1 MAMAVETRPELVGK
15 RFLCVSGD
23 EPLDLGDIG
32 RWGWRAGVIRAVT
45 HRDNNNSELTVYVE
59 FDDLEWEKR
68 EWVKV
73 YEDFQV
79 FLLEQ
84 QLVWAKRRESSLLEQ
99 QLVRAKRRESTVLGE
114 NPQGTKDRHIQW
126 PALTFRP
133 LVGKATLGSITAVEF
148 FSDRQLDFL
157 SDHGAYQPYQDE
169 VDSLSPV
176 LRDNPELH
184 EEVRFWLKDQ
194 QVQEIFLQGP
204 YSLNGYRVR
213 VYRQDS
219 ATQWFTGII
228 TYHDLFS
235 RNMVVMNDQV
245 LEPQNVD
252 PSMIQMTFLDD
263 VVHSLLKGENIGIQS
278 RRRSRSSNNQNNS
291 AHGHYTRAQA
301 NSPRPVMNSSGGAV
315 KQGSGVTTQQQQGQ
329 GQSQQ
334 APAQHS
340 PCQEQMQQHR
350 GPRVSRRKGS
360 DSSVPDDDM
369 KGDHVDCNERA
380 GRGGED
386 DEEYYHGEDTTRDF
400 FKSTSSK
407 PVAVN
412 KRRKAEEEEEK
423 KSGLKRLRSETT
435 VRSDFSESSD
445 SEMST
450 KRTRTADSSSSSE
463 QNSEEELKGK
473 TGQEGHKSQSP
484 KTGKESALTGSLS
497 PWGEELQKVAF
508 QQSSADREPR
518 SSLRQQQAPHLS
530 SSQGSAPSEGQG
542 ECIMEN
548 NSAMKDPSQT
558 NLQSKDQYTSAGV
571 VARTQTP
578 SQYIIHITAEDA
590 NAHMASREN
599 SEAVSALLAS
609 QNPSE
614 PSYLSE
620 PSRHLVL
627 NPSVA
632 PPSPLR
638 KSPSECDL
646 RNQTPSV
653 SECDLRN
660 QPPSV
665 TECDL
670 RNQTP
675 SVTEC
680 DLRNQTPS
688 VSECD
693 LRNQTPSVS
702 ECDLRNQTPSVSECN
717 LRNQTPSVSE
727 CNLRNQ
733 TPSVSECNLRNQTPS
748 VSECN
753 LRNQTPSVSECN
765 LRNQTPSVSEC
776 DLRNQTPSVSE
787 CDLRNQTPSVTEC
800 RKPEAKQHVAGSLG
814 SKMELVHSVVI
825 RPVASVSE
833 SAAVVEREKQLY
845 SSMLPC
851 IKNASLADEARK
863 SYKLNPSPDVPK
875 PLPSP
880 EALKHKPL
888 CLPDIVKSKTQS
900 VLETGSKPKPL
911 TSPEVSKHKVRY
923 PDNPPRSSFKPV
935 LARGTESPGSCTKSP
950 LIIDKNEHFTVYRDP
965 ALVRPNQE
973 SNHVSYLHPQLHP
986 LHASSHASSHHHTS
1000 HLLPSSHHHLL
1011 SGVLS
1016 GLPPG
1021 PLLGGHPRLDSSGL
1035 GHLGLAHHHP
1045 VSQPQTH
1052 SHTSA
1057 SYNQLGL
1064 YPIIWQY
1071 PNGTRSYPPG
1081 LNLPGSKWVHPE
1093 NTVNSESSTRR
1104 NTASPWIHHQVP
1116 VSSSDSLNL
1125 LSHVPVPVRPASADP
1140 HRSDPQSHCHDPH
1153 RLIKIN
1159 PHASPPLPLA
1169 KTTGDLHKED
1179 LKGFVDPIRTITL
1192 AHLKQE
1198 QDCSRTPTGKDSHL
1212 HHLYLEAHNKQQQQ
1226 RMVQQQEAGQMDRA
1240 SKYKE
1245 ENRRILQESIEV
1257 APFTAKIRFSET
1269 DREPNPYPRIPS
1281 LPHPYPRIP
1290 SLPSLPHRLHQE
1302 KETERPAVDLYQ
1314 FKQQAASQH
1323 SLPPS
1328 NYFTTLSNSVVN
1340 EPPRLYPS
1348 KELNSYFEKVS
1359 TAQDS
1364 AAASSLSLGGG
1375 SAFSSKSLSKPPPLI
1390 KHQADGEGLL
1400 GKKISEQL
1408 RYRLSTIVSPVSPD
1422 LSPSSS
1428 QTQSQTQTQSL
1439 CQTQSWTQSLCQTQ
1453 SQSHCQTQSPCRTQS
1468 QTLAQLRSMP
1478 ALHRAP
1484 VFHPPIQHTLD
1495 RKEAGY
1501 GRLSPPTLTP
1511 IQPVSS
1517 AGKVSERQKPPTLLP
1532 ELREVSAVCKGG
1544 AAMTSSEVWRAGDS
1558 QSHDKLGWHSERSP
1572 GRKPGATTASVIVRP
1587 STCIKY
1593 DGSPGAKTS
1602 SSAKDSLTGRMFPGS
1617 RPQTVCLKLA
1627 YERDRE
1633 SGGNVI
1639 LPNTNLEEAVCVQQ
1653 YNNNFMRVSQSQ
1665 GTFPVSVSAAANSV
1679 CNRTSDVTRAVS
1691 NMAPYG
1697 VLSRRQERTYCG
1709 PNTSSA
1715 NRTEICGPRGRTL
1728 HSGPGLGP
1736 RAELQQQQGGS
1747 SRTSSPNLHP
1757 GSSPSLASS
1766 TQASPNPGSS
1776 PILASSTQASPNPS
1790 QSYYGSF
1797 IHLKKHKAALAAAQ
1811 QSRGPSSSSRSP
1823 EALAAAAAQ
1832 QSRGPSNSSRSPE
1845 ALAAAAQQ
1853 SRGPSNSSSGSGLE
1867 SLIEP
1872 SNSKALHISPPPPLA
1887 SASAQDHRTTASP
1900 GPHQAGASPS
1910 PCPLPNG
1917 QPAQMNQSQSQ
1928 PNCHKLKKA
1937 WLTRHSEE
1945 DRNINTMI
1953 KTEEADKSVTTSVS
1967 PSVSK
1972 AVTTSVSPSVSKTV
1986 TTSVSKAVT
1995 TTVSPS
2001 VSKSVTTSVS
2011 PSVSK
2016 SVTTAVS
2023 PSVSKAVTTTV
2034 SKAVTTA
2041 VSPSVSK
2048 AVTTAVSPSVS
2059 KGVTTAVSPSVSK
2072 AVTTTVSPSVSKA
2085 VTTTV
2090 SPSVSKAVTT
2100 SVSPSVSKA
2109 VTTSVSPSVSEME
2122 MIKPCTVTL
2131 IASTSSDVEMKI
2143 EEVKG
2148 QEDKMAA
2155 EDRNTRRGSKRV
2167 YDHDSA
2173 SESGED
2179 SDASESSKQEQRAKR
2194 QPKPTYKKKQNDMQR
2209 RKGEGERDEEELK
2222 PNGIFRSAREKTK
2235 LKQSSNN
2242 GIPRSVLKDWRKV
2255 KKLKQTGESFL
2266 QDDSCSEIGPN
2277 LQKCRECRVVRS
2289 KKGEQPAHS
2298 PVFCRFYYFRR
2309 LSYSKNGV
2317 IRVDGFSTPDQFDEE
2332 ALSLWAPD
2340 VYEEN
2345 ELDPDSSKYILSY
2358 IGDQFCQMVT
2368 TENTAASW
2376 IKKDA
2381 KMAWKRAV
2389 RGVREMCDACEATL
2403 FNIHWVCHKCGFVV
2417 CLDCYKAKERKSSK
2431 DKELYAWLK
2440 CVKGQ
2445 QHGHKYLM
2453 PTQIIPGTVLAEVVS
2468 AMHLFR
2474 EKDSVRAPCVCTG
2487 KHTSLLNKLPVT
2499 NGVSQVLQN
2508 VLNHSNKV
2516 SLCNVKT
2523 EPGQL
2528 NPIQGKAETNG
2539 GSSPA
2544 SDISSDSKR
2553 TPPESQSPLHFLADL
2568 AEQKSREEK
2577 KENKESPLGKVG
2589 KEDKVSSLESLHCKA
2604 SSLESLHCKASSL
2617 VSNITEQGSTLRDLL
2632 TTTAGKLRLG
2642 STDAGIAFAPVYSTA
2657 AQMGKSGRSMP
2668 NILDDIIASVVEN
2681 KIPASR
2687 GAKLSLKL
2695 EATTTTTEDREVKT
2709 ERNERNKQ
2717 PGTGPNP
2724 GTGTGPNPGTGTGPN
2739 PGAGTGPNPGA
2750 GTGPNPG
2757 AGTGPNPGAGTGPN
2771 PGAGT
2776 GPNPGAGTG
2785 PNPGAGTGPNPGA
2798 GTGPNPGAGTGQLP
2812 VAKPQL
2818 EKTLLLHA
2826 DIPHCWLYER
2836 RLLWLKDHRHPGNW
2850 KLFRECWRQGQP
2862 VLVTGLHKPLN
2873 AALWKA
2879 DSFNQEFADHQGDL
2893 LNCKDGLVSNA
2904 GINEFWDGFEDLTK
2918 RPKSKD
2924 GDTVVYRLKDWPSG
2938 EEFMALMPSRYDDL
2952 MRNLPLPE
2960 YCDPEGNLNLASHL
2974 PSFFVRPDLGPRLC
2988 CAYGVAASQEQD
3000 FGTANLHMEV
3010 SDIVSVLVYVGV
3022 AKGNGVLSKTGVL
3035 KRLEEEDLDDS
3046 VKKRLKDSS
3055 ETPGALWH
3063 IYISRDVEKI
3073 KEFLHKV
3080 AKEQGAE
3087 ISAEHDPIREPGWY
3101 LSRKLRQ
3108 RLWEEHDVQGL
3119 TVVQFLGDSV
3129 LIPAGALH
3137 QVQNLHSCVQ
3147 VINDFVSPEHVFHS
3161 FHLTQELRSSRE
3173 EPNYED
3179 KLQVK
3184 NILFHSVKDALTSL
3198 KRYSQEEEENS

>member
-84 QLVWAKRRESSLLEQ
+84 QLVWAKRRESTLQEQ
-99 QLVRAKRRESTVLGE
+99 QLVWAKRREGTVLGE
-114 NPQGTKDRHIQW
+114 NPQGTKDKHIQW

-133 LVGKATLGSITAVEF
+133 LLGKATLGSITAVEF

-176 LRDNPELH
+176 LRDNPQLH

-194 QVQEIFLQGP
+194 KVQDIFLQGP

-228 TYHDLFS
+228 THHDLFS

-252 PSMIQMTFLDD
+252 PSMTQMSFLDD

-278 RRRSRSSNNQNNS
+278 RRRSRSSNNQSNS
-291 AHGHYTRAQA
+291 AHTAGGRPTGTTGREQGHYTRAQA

-329 GQSQQ
+329 GQGGSQSHQ
-334 APAQHS
+334 ASAQHS
-340 PCQEQMQQHR
+340 PCQEQPLQRH
-350 GPRVSRRKGS
+350 GPRLSRRKGS
-360 DSSVPDDDM
+360 DSSVPDDDA
-369 KGDHVDCNERA
+369 KGDDVD
-380 GRGGED
+380 D
-386 DEEYYHGEDTTRDF
+386 L

-407 PVAVN
+407 QVAVK

-423 KSGLKRLRSETT
+423 KSVLKRLRSETI

-450 KRTRTADSSSSSE
+450 KRTRTASSSSE
-463 QNSEEELKGK
+463 QNSEEELTGK
-473 TGQEGHKSQSP
+473 TVQEVHKSQSR

-497 PWGEELQKVAF
+497 PWGEELQKA
-508 QQSSADREPR
+508 ADREQR
-518 SSLRQQQAPHLS
+518 SSLRLPQQQGERSPLQQRLAPPLSSSS

-542 ECIMEN
+542 ESIVEN
-548 NSAMKDPSQT
+548 NSTMKALCQT
-558 NLQSKDQYTSAGV
+558 HPQSKNQYTSAEV
-571 VARTQTP
+571 VSRTQTP
-578 SQYIIHITAEDA
+578 SQYIIDITAEDA

-627 NPSVA
+627 NPSLA

-646 RNQTPSV
+646 RNQPPSVSESDLRNQPLSVSECDLRNHPPSVSESDLRNHPPSVSESDLRNQPLSVSECDLRKHPPSVSESDLRNHPPSVSECDLRNHPPSVSESDLRNHPPSVSESDLRNQPLSVSECDLRNHPPSVSESDLRNHPPSVSESDLRNQPLSVSECDLRNHPPSV

-665 TECDL
+665 SECDL
-670 RNQTP
+670 RNHP
-675 SVTEC
+675 
-680 DLRNQTPS
+680 PS

-693 LRNQTPSVS
+693 LRNHPPSVS
-702 ECDLRNQTPSVSECN
+702 ECDLRNHP
-717 LRNQTPSVSE
+717 
-727 CNLRNQ
+727 
-733 TPSVSECNLRNQTPS
+733 
-748 VSECN
+748 
-753 LRNQTPSVSECN
+753 
-765 LRNQTPSVSEC
+765 PSVSEC
-776 DLRNQTPSVSE
+776 DLRNHPPSVSE
-787 CDLRNQTPSVTEC
+787 CDLRNHPPSVSECDLRNHPPSVC
-800 RKPEAKQHVAGSLG
+800 RKPEVKQHIVGILG

-825 RPVASVSE
+825 RPIASVSE

-851 IKNASLADEARK
+851 FKNASLADEARK
-863 SYKLNPSPDVPK
+863 SYKLSPSPDVPK

-880 EALKHKPL
+880 EAL
-888 CLPDIVKSKTQS
+888 CSPDTIKSKTQS

-911 TSPEVSKHKVRY
+911 PSPEVSKHKGRY

-973 SNHVSYLHPQLHP
+973 SNRVSYLHPQLHP
-986 LHASSHASSHHHTS
+986 LHAPSHASCLTS
-1000 HLLPSSHHHLL
+1000 HLLPSSHLL

-1052 SHTSA
+1052 SLTSA

-1071 PNGTRSYPPG
+1071 PNKTRSYPPG

-1093 NTVNSESSTRR
+1093 NTVNSETNMRR
-1104 NTASPWIHHQVP
+1104 NTASPWLHHPVP
-1116 VSSSDSLNL
+1116 VSSSDSLDL
-1125 LSHVPVPVRPASADP
+1125 LSHIPVPVRPASADP
-1140 HRSDPQSHCHDPH
+1140 HPHRSEPHRSDPHPHRSEPHRSDPH

-1159 PHASPPLPLA
+1159 PHASPPLA
-1169 KTTGDLHKED
+1169 KTAGDLHKED

-1198 QDCSRTPTGKDSHL
+1198 QDRSRTPTGKDSHL
-1212 HHLYLEAHNKQQQQ
+1212 HQLYLEAHNKQQQQ
-1226 RMVQQQEAGQMDRA
+1226 RMVQQQQEAGQRDRA

-1257 APFTAKIRFSET
+1257 APFTAKIRSSDT

-1281 LPHPYPRIP
+1281 LPSLPHPYPRP
-1290 SLPSLPHRLHQE
+1290 QRLHRE
-1302 KETERPAVDLYQ
+1302 KEAEHPAADLYQ

-1348 KELNSYFEKVS
+1348 KEFNSYFEKVNRE
-1359 TAQDS
+1359 QDS
-1364 AAASSLSLGGG
+1364 AAAASGLSLGGG
-1375 SAFSSKSLSKPPPLI
+1375 AAFSSKSKPPPLI

-1400 GKKISEQL
+1400 GKISEQL
-1408 RYRLSTIVSPVSPD
+1408 SQQVSLSNVQRYRLSTIVSPVSPD

-1428 QTQSQTQTQSL
+1428 QTQSQSQSQTQSH
-1439 CQTQSWTQSLCQTQ
+1439 CQSQSQTQSHCQSQSQTQ
-1453 SQSHCQTQSPCRTQS
+1453 SHCQSQSQTQSHCQSQSQTQSHCQTQSQTQSHCQTQS
-1468 QTLAQLRSMP
+1468 QTLAQLRCMP

-1484 VFHPPIQHTLD
+1484 VFHPPIQQTLD
-1495 RKEAGY
+1495 RKEVGY

-1517 AGKVSERQKPPTLLP
+1517 AGKVSEQQKPPTLLP

-1544 AAMTSSEVWRAGDS
+1544 AAMTSSEVWRAGHS
-1558 QSHDKLGWHSERSP
+1558 QGHDKPGWHSERSP
-1572 GRKPGATTASVIVRP
+1572 GRKLGATAASVIVRP

-1593 DGSPGAKTS
+1593 DGSPGAKT
-1602 SSAKDSLTGRMFPGS
+1602 SAKDSLTGRMFPGS

-1633 SGGNVI
+1633 SGGKVI
-1639 LPNTNLEEAVCVQQ
+1639 LPNTNLEEAACVQQ
-1653 YNNNFMRVSQSQ
+1653 YNNNVRRVSQSQ
-1665 GTFPVSVSAAANSV
+1665 GTFPGSVSAAANSV
-1679 CNRTSDVTRAVS
+1679 CNRSSDVTRAVS

-1715 NRTEICGPRGRTL
+1715 SRTESSGPQGRAF
-1728 HSGPGLGP
+1728 HSGPGSGP
-1736 RAELQQQQGGS
+1736 RAELQQQEGGS
-1747 SRTSSPNLHP
+1747 SKTSSPN
-1757 GSSPSLASS
+1757 
-1766 TQASPNPGSS
+1766 
-1776 PILASSTQASPNPS
+1776 LASSTQASPNPS

-1797 IHLKKHKAALAAAQ
+1797 VHLKKHKAALAAAQ
-1811 QSRGPSSSSRSP
+1811 QSRGPSSSS
-1823 EALAAAAAQ
+1823 
-1832 QSRGPSNSSRSPE
+1832 SPE

-1853 SRGPSNSSSGSGLE
+1853 SRGPSSSSSGPE

-1900 GPHQAGASPS
+1900 GPHQAGACPS
-1910 PCPLPNG
+1910 PGPLPNG

-1928 PNCHKLKKA
+1928 PNYHKLKKA

-1953 KTEEADKSVTTSVS
+1953 KTEDADKSVTTT
-1967 PSVSK
+1967 VSK
-1972 AVTTSVSPSVSKTV
+1972 S
-1986 TTSVSKAVT
+1986 VT

-2001 VSKSVTTSVS
+2001 VSKSVTTTVS

-2016 SVTTAVS
+2016 SVTTTVS
-2023 PSVSKAVTTTV
+2023 PSVSKSVTTTV
-2034 SKAVTTA
+2034 T
-2041 VSPSVSK
+2041 PSVSK
-2048 AVTTAVSPSVS
+2048 S
-2059 KGVTTAVSPSVSK
+2059 
-2072 AVTTTVSPSVSKA
+2072 VTTTVSPSVSKS

-2090 SPSVSKAVTT
+2090 SPSVSKSVTT
-2100 SVSPSVSKA
+2100 TVSPSVSKS
-2109 VTTSVSPSVSEME
+2109 VTTTVSPSVSKSVTTTVSPSVSKSVTTTVSPSVSKSVTTTVSPSVSKSVTTTVSPSVSKSVTTTVSPSVSKSVTTTVSEME

-2194 QPKPTYKKKQNDMQR
+2194 RPKPTYKKKQNDMRR
-2209 RKGEGERDEEELK
+2209 RKGEGEKDEELK
-2222 PNGIFRSAREKTK
+2222 PNGIFRSAKEKTK
-2235 LKQSSNN
+2235 LKLSGNN

-2277 LQKCRECRVVRS
+2277 LQKCRECRAVRS

-2368 TENTAASW
+2368 TENTAATW

-2381 KMAWKRAV
+2381 KMAWKRPV

-2417 CLDCYKAKERKSSK
+2417 CLDCYKAKERKTSK

-2453 PTQIIPGTVLAEVVS
+2453 PTQIIPGTVLSEVAS

-2474 EKDSVRAPCVCTG
+2474 EKYSIRTPCVCTG
-2487 KHTSLLNKLPVT
+2487 KHSPLLNKLPAT

-2508 VLNHSNKV
+2508 VLNHSNKM

-2523 EPGQL
+2523 EQL
-2528 NPIQGKAETNG
+2528 IPGKAETNG

-2544 SDISSDSKR
+2544 SDIPSDSKP

-2568 AEQKSREEK
+2568 AEQKSREDK
-2577 KENKESPLGKVG
+2577 KENKESPLGKED
-2589 KEDKVSSLESLHCKA
+2589 KEDKI

-2632 TTTAGKLRLG
+2632 TTTASKLRLG
-2642 STDAGIAFAPVYSTA
+2642 STDAGMAFAPVYSTA
-2657 AQMGKSGRSMP
+2657 AQMSCRSMP

-2687 GAKLSLKL
+2687 GAKLKL
-2695 EATTTTTEDREVKT
+2695 EASTNTTENREVKT
-2709 ERNERNKQ
+2709 ERIERKKQ
-2717 PGTGPNP
+2717 LGTGPNP
-2724 GTGTGPNPGTGTGPN
+2724 GTGTEE
-2739 PGAGTGPNPGA
+2739 
-2750 GTGPNPG
+2750 
-2757 AGTGPNPGAGTGPN
+2757 
-2771 PGAGT
+2771 
-2776 GPNPGAGTG
+2776 
-2785 PNPGAGTGPNPGA
+2785 
-2798 GTGPNPGAGTGQLP
+2798 LP

-2818 EKTLLLHA
+2818 EKTLQLHA

-2893 LNCKDGLVSNA
+2893 LNCKDGRVSNS

-3063 IYISRDVEKI
+3063 IYISKDVEKI
-3073 KEFLHKV
+3073 KDFLYKV
-3080 AKEQGAE
+3080 AKEQGVE
-3087 ISAEHDPIREPGWY
+3087 ILAEHDPIREPGWY

-3108 RLWEEHDVQGL
+3108 RLWEEHEVQGL

-3129 LIPAGALH
+3129 LIPAGAVH

-3198 KRYSQEEEENS
+3198 RRYNQEEEENS

>member
-1 MAMAVETRPELVGK
+1 GLPSVLVRFCLFSLHPLGNTWELFVQKRVGK
-15 RFLCVSGD
+15 EKMLK
-23 EPLDLGDIG
+23 
-32 RWGWRAGVIRAVT
+32 A
-45 HRDNNNSELTVYVE
+45 LT
-59 FDDLEWEKR
+59 
-68 EWVKV
+68 
-73 YEDFQV
+73 V
-79 FLLEQ
+79 FLLFQ
-84 QLVWAKRRESSLLEQ
+84 
-99 QLVRAKRRESTVLGE
+99 
-114 NPQGTKDRHIQW
+114 
-126 PALTFRP
+126 TFRP

-157 SDHGAYQPYQDE
+157 SDHGAYQPYQEE

-176 LRDNPELH
+176 LRDNPQLH

-194 QVQEIFLQGP
+194 KVQDIFLQGP

-228 TYHDLFS
+228 THHDLFS

-252 PSMIQMTFLDD
+252 PSMTP
-263 VVHSLLKGENIGIQS
+263 
-278 RRRSRSSNNQNNS
+278 
-291 AHGHYTRAQA
+291 GHYTRAQA

-315 KQGSGVTTQQQQGQ
+315 KQGSGVTTQQGQGQ
-329 GQSQQ
+329 GGSQSQQ

-340 PCQEQMQQHR
+340 LARNRHSTADLASP
-350 GPRVSRRKGS
+350 G
-360 DSSVPDDDM
+360 
-369 KGDHVDCNERA
+369 
-380 GRGGED
+380 GRD
-386 DEEYYHGEDTTRDF
+386 LTAV
-400 FKSTSSK
+400 TSSK
-407 PVAVN
+407 QVAVN
-412 KRRKAEEEEEK
+412 KRRKAEEEEEEEEK

-450 KRTRTADSSSSSE
+450 KRTRTADSSSFSE

-473 TGQEGHKSQSP
+473 TGQEGHKTQGS

-497 PWGEELQKVAF
+497 PWGEELQKAEF
-508 QQSSADREPR
+508 QQSSADREQR
-518 SSLRQQQAPHLS
+518 SSLRQPQRQGERSPLQQQQAPPLSS

-548 NSAMKDPSQT
+548 NSTMKSQT
-558 NLQSKDQYTSAGV
+558 HPQSKDQYTSAEV
-571 VARTQTP
+571 VSRTQTP
-578 SQYIIHITAEDA
+578 SQYIIDITAEDA

-627 NPSVA
+627 NPS
-632 PPSPLR
+632 
-638 KSPSECDL
+638 
-646 RNQTPSV
+646 TPSV
-653 SECDLRN
+653 
-660 QPPSV
+660 
-665 TECDL
+665 
-670 RNQTP
+670 
-675 SVTEC
+675 
-680 DLRNQTPS
+680 
-688 VSECD
+688 
-693 LRNQTPSVS
+693 
-702 ECDLRNQTPSVSECN
+702 
-717 LRNQTPSVSE
+717 
-727 CNLRNQ
+727 
-733 TPSVSECNLRNQTPS
+733 
-748 VSECN
+748 
-753 LRNQTPSVSECN
+753 
-765 LRNQTPSVSEC
+765 
-776 DLRNQTPSVSE
+776 
-787 CDLRNQTPSVTEC
+787 C
-800 RKPEAKQHVAGSLG
+800 RKPEVKHDIAGSLG
-814 SKMELVHSVVI
+814 SKMGLVHSVVI
-825 RPVASVSE
+825 RPIASVSE

-863 SYKLNPSPDVPK
+863 SYKLSPSPDVPK

-880 EALKHKPL
+880 EALKPKPL
-888 CLPDIVKSKTQS
+888 CSPDIVKSKTQS
-900 VLETGSKPKPL
+900 VLETCSKAKPL
-911 TSPEVSKHKVRY
+911 TSPEVSKHKGRY
-923 PDNPPRSSFKPV
+923 PDNTPRSSFKPV

-973 SNHVSYLHPQLHP
+973 TNHVSYLHPQLHH
-986 LHASSHASSHHHTS
+986 LHASSHASCLTPSSTHHHTS
-1000 HLLPSSHHHLL
+1000 HSHHHLL

-1071 PNGTRSYPPG
+1071 PNETHSYSPR

-1093 NTVNSESSTRR
+1093 NPVSSETNMRR
-1104 NTASPWIHHQVP
+1104 NTASPWLHHQVP
-1116 VSSSDSLNL
+1116 VSSSDSLDQ
-1125 LSHVPVPVRPASADP
+1125 LSHVPVPIRPASADP
-1140 HRSDPQSHCHDPH
+1140 HRSDPHPHLSEPHRSDPH

-1159 PHASPPLPLA
+1159 P
-1169 KTTGDLHKED
+1169 TD

-1198 QDCSRTPTGKDSHL
+1198 QDRSRTPTGKDSHL
-1212 HHLYLEAHNKQQQQ
+1212 HQLYLEACNKQQQQ
-1226 RMVQQQEAGQMDRA
+1226 RM
-1240 SKYKE
+1240 
-1245 ENRRILQESIEV
+1245 
-1257 APFTAKIRFSET
+1257 IRSSET

-1281 LPHPYPRIP
+1281 LP
-1290 SLPSLPHRLHQE
+1290 SL
-1302 KETERPAVDLYQ
+1302 
-1314 FKQQAASQH
+1314 
-1323 SLPPS
+1323 LPPS

-1348 KELNSYFEKVS
+1348 KELNSYFDKVS
-1359 TAQDS
+1359 REQES

-1375 SAFSSKSLSKPPPLI
+1375 AVFSSKSLSKPPPLI

-1400 GKKISEQL
+1400 GKISEQL
-1408 RYRLSTIVSPVSPD
+1408 NQQVSLSNMQRYRLSTIVSPV
-1422 LSPSSS
+1422 
-1428 QTQSQTQTQSL
+1428 T
-1439 CQTQSWTQSLCQTQ
+1439 
-1453 SQSHCQTQSPCRTQS
+1453 
-1468 QTLAQLRSMP
+1468 QLRCMP

-1484 VFHPPIQHTLD
+1484 VFHPPIQQTLD

-1517 AGKVSERQKPPTLLP
+1517 AGKVSEQQKPPTLLP

-1602 SSAKDSLTGRMFPGS
+1602 SSAKDSLMGRMFPGG

-1633 SGGNVI
+1633 SGGKVI

-1679 CNRTSDVTRAVS
+1679 CNRSSDVTRAVS

-1715 NRTEICGPRGRTL
+1715 SRTESCGPRGRAF
-1728 HSGPGLGP
+1728 HSGPGLEP
-1736 RAELQQQQGGS
+1736 R
-1747 SRTSSPNLHP
+1747 TD
-1757 GSSPSLASS
+1757 
-1766 TQASPNPGSS
+1766 
-1776 PILASSTQASPNPS
+1776 LASSTQASPNPS

-1811 QSRGPSSSSRSP
+1811 QSRGPSSST
-1823 EALAAAAAQ
+1823 
-1832 QSRGPSNSSRSPE
+1832 
-1845 ALAAAAQQ
+1845 
-1853 SRGPSNSSSGSGLE
+1853 SGSGPE

-1872 SNSKALHISPPPPLA
+1872 SNT
-1887 SASAQDHRTTASP
+1887 QNHRTTASP

-1910 PCPLPNG
+1910 PGPLPNG

-1928 PNCHKLKKA
+1928 PNYHKLKKA

-1945 DRNINTMI
+1945 DRNINTMM
-1953 KTEEADKSVTTSVS
+1953 KTEEADK
-1967 PSVSK
+1967 
-1972 AVTTSVSPSVSKTV
+1972 A
-1986 TTSVSKAVT
+1986 
-1995 TTVSPS
+1995 
-2001 VSKSVTTSVS
+2001 
-2011 PSVSK
+2011 
-2016 SVTTAVS
+2016 
-2023 PSVSKAVTTTV
+2023 
-2034 SKAVTTA
+2034 
-2041 VSPSVSK
+2041 
-2048 AVTTAVSPSVS
+2048 
-2059 KGVTTAVSPSVSK
+2059 
-2072 AVTTTVSPSVSKA
+2072 
-2085 VTTTV
+2085 
-2090 SPSVSKAVTT
+2090 
-2100 SVSPSVSKA
+2100 
-2109 VTTSVSPSVSEME
+2109 ME

-2155 EDRNTRRGSKRV
+2155 EDRITRRGSKRV

-2194 QPKPTYKKKQNDMQR
+2194 QPKPTYKKKQNDMR
-2209 RKGEGERDEEELK
+2209 RRRGDGEKDEDELK
-2222 PNGIFRSAREKTK
+2222 PNRIFRSAREKTK
-2235 LKQSSNN
+2235 LKLSSNN

-2368 TENTAASW
+2368 TENTAATW

-2417 CLDCYKAKERKSSK
+2417 CLDCYKAKERKTSK
-2431 DKELYAWLK
+2431 GQQKHAWLK
-2440 CVKGQ
+2440 LVCCA
-2445 QHGHKYLM
+2445 
-2453 PTQIIPGTVLAEVVS
+2453 VLTEVVS

-2474 EKDSVRAPCVCTG
+2474 EKYSIRSPIVCTG
-2487 KHTSLLNKLPVT
+2487 KHNPLLSKLPAT

-2508 VLNHSNKV
+2508 VLNHSNKI

-2544 SDISSDSKR
+2544 SDPSSDSKP

-2568 AEQKSREEK
+2568 TEQKSREDK

-2589 KEDKVSSLESLHCKA
+2589 KEEKVSSLESLHCR
-2604 SSLESLHCKASSL
+2604 ASSL

-2642 STDAGIAFAPVYSTA
+2642 STDAGMAFAPVYSTA

-2687 GAKLSLKL
+2687 GAKLSPK
-2695 EATTTTTEDREVKT
+2695 
-2709 ERNERNKQ
+2709 
-2717 PGTGPNP
+2717 P
-2724 GTGTGPNPGTGTGPN
+2724 GTGTEE
-2739 PGAGTGPNPGA
+2739 
-2750 GTGPNPG
+2750 
-2757 AGTGPNPGAGTGPN
+2757 
-2771 PGAGT
+2771 
-2776 GPNPGAGTG
+2776 
-2785 PNPGAGTGPNPGA
+2785 
-2798 GTGPNPGAGTGQLP
+2798 LP
-2812 VAKPQL
+2812 EPKPQL
-2818 EKTLLLHA
+2818 EKALQLHA
-2826 DIPHCWLYER
+2826 DIPHCWLYDR

-2879 DSFNQEFADHQGDL
+2879 DSFNLEFADHQGDL
-2893 LNCKDGLVSNA
+2893 LNCKDGLVSNS

-2938 EEFMALMPSRYDDL
+2938 EEFMALMPSSSYI
-2952 MRNLPLPE
+2952 
-2960 YCDPEGNLNLASHL
+2960 
-2974 PSFFVRPDLGPRLC
+2974 
-2988 CAYGVAASQEQD
+2988 
-3000 FGTANLHMEV
+3000 T
-3010 SDIVSVLVYVGV
+3010 
-3022 AKGNGVLSKTGVL
+3022 LS
-3035 KRLEEEDLDDS
+3035 S
-3046 VKKRLKDSS
+3046 
-3055 ETPGALWH
+3055 
-3063 IYISRDVEKI
+3063 
-3073 KEFLHKV
+3073 
-3080 AKEQGAE
+3080 
-3087 ISAEHDPIREPGWY
+3087 
-3101 LSRKLRQ
+3101 
-3108 RLWEEHDVQGL
+3108 
-3119 TVVQFLGDSV
+3119 
-3129 LIPAGALH
+3129 
-3137 QVQNLHSCVQ
+3137 
-3147 VINDFVSPEHVFHS
+3147 
-3161 FHLTQELRSSRE
+3161 RSSRSS
-3173 EPNYED
+3173 YIT
-3179 KLQVK
+3179 LSSRSSRSSSSY
-3184 NILFHSVKDALTSL
+3184 ITLSSRSSRSSYITLSSRSSRSAI
-3198 KRYSQEEEENS
+3198 

>member
-1 MAMAVETRPELVGK
+1 
-15 RFLCVSGD
+15 
-23 EPLDLGDIG
+23 
-32 RWGWRAGVIRAVT
+32 
-45 HRDNNNSELTVYVE
+45 
-59 FDDLEWEKR
+59 
-68 EWVKV
+68 
-73 YEDFQV
+73 
-79 FLLEQ
+79 
-84 QLVWAKRRESSLLEQ
+84 
-99 QLVRAKRRESTVLGE
+99 
-114 NPQGTKDRHIQW
+114 
-126 PALTFRP
+126 
-133 LVGKATLGSITAVEF
+133 
-148 FSDRQLDFL
+148 
-157 SDHGAYQPYQDE
+157 
-169 VDSLSPV
+169 
-176 LRDNPELH
+176 
-184 EEVRFWLKDQ
+184 
-194 QVQEIFLQGP
+194 
-204 YSLNGYRVR
+204 
-213 VYRQDS
+213 
-219 ATQWFTGII
+219 
-228 TYHDLFS
+228 
-235 RNMVVMNDQV
+235 MVVMNDQV

-278 RRRSRSSNNQNNS
+278 RRRSRSNQNNS
-291 AHGHYTRAQA
+291 AHEPDLSVPPCCYPIRQQTAGGRPTGTTGREQGHYTRAQA

-315 KQGSGVTTQQQQGQ
+315 KQGSGVTTQQGQGQ
-329 GQSQQ
+329 GGSQSQQ

-340 PCQEQMQQHR
+340 PCQEQTQHR
-350 GPRVSRRKGS
+350 GPGFSRRKGS
-360 DSSVPDDDM
+360 DSSVPDDDF
-369 KGDHVDCNERA
+369 KGDNVDCNERA

-386 DEEYYHGEDTTRDF
+386 DGEDRTRDF

-407 PVAVN
+407 QVAVN
-412 KRRKAEEEEEK
+412 KRRKADEEEEEEEK

-450 KRTRTADSSSSSE
+450 KRTRTADSSSFSE

-473 TGQEGHKSQSP
+473 TGQEGHKTQGS

-497 PWGEELQKVAF
+497 PWGEELQKAEF
-508 QQSSADREPR
+508 QQSSADREQR
-518 SSLRQQQAPHLS
+518 SSLRQPQRQGERSPLQQQQAPPLSS

-548 NSAMKDPSQT
+548 NSTMKSQT
-558 NLQSKDQYTSAGV
+558 HPQSKDQYTSAEMV
-571 VARTQTP
+571 SRTQTP
-578 SQYIIHITAEDA
+578 SQYIIDITAEDA

-646 RNQTPSV
+646 RNQAPSVSECDLRNQTPSV

-660 QPPSV
+660 QTPSV
-665 TECDL
+665 SEWDL

-675 SVTEC
+675 SVSEC

-702 ECDLRNQTPSVSECN
+702 ECDLRNQTPSVSECD
-717 LRNQTPSVSE
+717 
-727 CNLRNQ
+727 
-733 TPSVSECNLRNQTPS
+733 
-748 VSECN
+748 
-753 LRNQTPSVSECN
+753 

-787 CDLRNQTPSVTEC
+787 CDLRNQTPSVSECDLRNQTPSVSECDLRNQTPSVSECDLRNQTPSVSECDLRNQTPSVSECDRRNQTPSVC
-800 RKPEAKQHVAGSLG
+800 RKPEVKHDIAGSLG
-814 SKMELVHSVVI
+814 SKMGLVHSVVI
-825 RPVASVSE
+825 RPIASVSE

-863 SYKLNPSPDVPK
+863 SYKLSPSPDVPK
-875 PLPSP
+875 SLPSP
-880 EALKHKPL
+880 EALKPKPL
-888 CLPDIVKSKTQS
+888 CSPDIVKSKTQS
-900 VLETGSKPKPL
+900 VLETCSKPKPL
-911 TSPEVSKHKVRY
+911 TSPEVSKHKGHY
-923 PDNPPRSSFKPV
+923 PDNTPRSSFKPV

-965 ALVRPNQE
+965 ALVCPNQE
-973 SNHVSYLHPQLHP
+973 TNHVSYLHPQLHP
-986 LHASSHASSHHHTS
+986 LHASSHASCLTPSSTHHHTS
-1000 HLLPSSHHHLL
+1000 HSHHHLL

-1071 PNGTRSYPPG
+1071 PNETHSYPPR

-1093 NTVNSESSTRR
+1093 NPVSSETNMRR
-1104 NTASPWIHHQVP
+1104 NTASPWLHHQVP
-1116 VSSSDSLNL
+1116 VSSSDSLDQ
-1125 LSHVPVPVRPASADP
+1125 LSHVPVPIRPASADP
-1140 HRSDPQSHCHDPH
+1140 HRSDPHPHRSEPHRSDPH

-1159 PHASPPLPLA
+1159 PHASPPLPPA
-1169 KTTGDLHKED
+1169 KTAGDLHRED

-1198 QDCSRTPTGKDSHL
+1198 QDRSRTPTGKDSHL
-1212 HHLYLEAHNKQQQQ
+1212 HQLYLEACNKQQQQ
-1226 RMVQQQEAGQMDRA
+1226 RMAQQQQEAGQRDRA

-1257 APFTAKIRFSET
+1257 APFTAKIRSSET
-1269 DREPNPYPRIPS
+1269 DREPNPYPRIPSLPS

-1290 SLPSLPHRLHQE
+1290 SLPSLPHPQRPHQE
-1302 KETERPAVDLYQ
+1302 KETEPPAADLYQ
-1314 FKQQAASQH
+1314 FKQQSQH

-1348 KELNSYFEKVS
+1348 KELNSYFDKVS
-1359 TAQDS
+1359 REQES

-1375 SAFSSKSLSKPPPLI
+1375 AAFSSKSLSKPPPLI

-1400 GKKISEQL
+1400 GKISEQL
-1408 RYRLSTIVSPVSPD
+1408 NQQVSLSNMQRYRLSTIVSPVSPD

-1428 QTQSQTQTQSL
+1428 QSQTQSQTRTHCQSQSQTRTHCQTQSQTQS
-1439 CQTQSWTQSLCQTQ
+1439 QTRTHCQTQ
-1453 SQSHCQTQSPCRTQS
+1453 SQTRTHCQSQTQSQTRTHCQTQSQTQ
-1468 QTLAQLRSMP
+1468 AQLRCMP

-1484 VFHPPIQHTLD
+1484 VFHPPIQQTLD

-1517 AGKVSERQKPPTLLP
+1517 AGKVSEQQKPPTLLP

-1602 SSAKDSLTGRMFPGS
+1602 SSAKDSLMGRMFPGG

-1633 SGGNVI
+1633 SGGKVI

-1679 CNRTSDVTRAVS
+1679 CNRSSDVTRAVS

-1715 NRTEICGPRGRTL
+1715 SRTESCGPRGRAF
-1728 HSGPGLGP
+1728 HSGPGLEP
-1736 RAELQQQQGGS
+1736 RAELQQQEGSS

-1757 GSSPSLASS
+1757 GPS
-1766 TQASPNPGSS
+1766 
-1776 PILASSTQASPNPS
+1776 LASSTQASPNPS

-1811 QSRGPSSSSRSP
+1811 QSRGPSSST
-1823 EALAAAAAQ
+1823 
-1832 QSRGPSNSSRSPE
+1832 
-1845 ALAAAAQQ
+1845 
-1853 SRGPSNSSSGSGLE
+1853 SGSGPE

-1887 SASAQDHRTTASP
+1887 SASAQNHRTTASP

-1910 PCPLPNG
+1910 PGPLPNG
-1917 QPAQMNQSQSQ
+1917 QPALMNQSQSQ
-1928 PNCHKLKKA
+1928 PNYHKLKKA

-1945 DRNINTMI
+1945 DRNINTMM
-1953 KTEEADKSVTTSVS
+1953 KTEEAD
-1967 PSVSK
+1967 
-1972 AVTTSVSPSVSKTV
+1972 
-1986 TTSVSKAVT
+1986 KAVT

-2001 VSKSVTTSVS
+2001 VSKSVTTTVS

-2016 SVTTAVS
+2016 SVTTTVS
-2023 PSVSKAVTTTV
+2023 PSVSKSVTTT
-2034 SKAVTTA
+2034 

-2048 AVTTAVSPSVS
+2048 SVTT
-2059 KGVTTAVSPSVSK
+2059 TVSPSVSK

-2090 SPSVSKAVTT
+2090 SPSVSKTVTT
-2100 SVSPSVSKA
+2100 TVSPSVSKA
-2109 VTTSVSPSVSEME
+2109 VTTTVSPSVSKSVTTTVSPSVSMSVTTTVSPSVSKSVTTTVSPSVSKSVTTTVSPSVSKAVTTTVSPSVSEME

-2155 EDRNTRRGSKRV
+2155 EDRITRRGSKRV

-2179 SDASESSKQEQRAKR
+2179 SDASESSKQGQRAKR
-2194 QPKPTYKKKQNDMQR
+2194 QPKPTYKKKQNDMR
-2209 RKGEGERDEEELK
+2209 RRRGDGEKDEDELK

-2235 LKQSSNN
+2235 LKLSSNN

-2368 TENTAASW
+2368 TENTAATW

-2417 CLDCYKAKERKSSK
+2417 CLDCYKAKERKTSK

-2453 PTQIIPGTVLAEVVS
+2453 PTQIIPGTVLTEVVS

-2474 EKDSVRAPCVCTG
+2474 EKYSIRSPCVCTG
-2487 KHTSLLNKLPVT
+2487 KHNPLLSKLPAT

-2508 VLNHSNKV
+2508 VLNHSNKI

-2544 SDISSDSKR
+2544 SDPSSDSKP

-2568 AEQKSREEK
+2568 TEQKSREDK

-2589 KEDKVSSLESLHCKA
+2589 KEEKV

-2642 STDAGIAFAPVYSTA
+2642 STDAGMAFAPVYSTA

-2709 ERNERNKQ
+2709 ERIERKKQ
-2717 PGTGPNP
+2717 TGTGPNP

-2739 PGAGTGPNPGA
+2739 PGTGTGPKPGTGTGPKPGTGTGPNPGT

-2757 AGTGPNPGAGTGPN
+2757 TGTGPNPGTGTGPN
-2771 PGAGT
+2771 PGTGT
-2776 GPNPGAGTG
+2776 EE
-2785 PNPGAGTGPNPGA
+2785 
-2798 GTGPNPGAGTGQLP
+2798 LP
-2812 VAKPQL
+2812 EPKPQL
-2818 EKTLLLHA
+2818 EKALQLHA
-2826 DIPHCWLYER
+2826 DIPHCWLYDR
-2836 RLLWLKDHRHPGNW
+2836 RLLWLKDHRHPGNC

-2879 DSFNQEFADHQGDL
+2879 DSFNLEFADHQGDL
-2893 LNCKDGLVSNA
+2893 LNCKDGLVSNS

-3000 FGTANLHMEV
+3000 FGTANLHREV

-3063 IYISRDVEKI
+3063 IYISKDVEKI
-3073 KEFLHKV
+3073 KDFLHKQV

-3198 KRYSQEEEENS
+3198 RRYSQEEEENS

>member
-1 MAMAVETRPELVGK
+1 
-15 RFLCVSGD
+15 
-23 EPLDLGDIG
+23 
-32 RWGWRAGVIRAVT
+32 
-45 HRDNNNSELTVYVE
+45 
-59 FDDLEWEKR
+59 
-68 EWVKV
+68 
-73 YEDFQV
+73 
-79 FLLEQ
+79 
-84 QLVWAKRRESSLLEQ
+84 
-99 QLVRAKRRESTVLGE
+99 
-114 NPQGTKDRHIQW
+114 
-126 PALTFRP
+126 
-133 LVGKATLGSITAVEF
+133 
-148 FSDRQLDFL
+148 
-157 SDHGAYQPYQDE
+157 
-169 VDSLSPV
+169 
-176 LRDNPELH
+176 
-184 EEVRFWLKDQ
+184 
-194 QVQEIFLQGP
+194 
-204 YSLNGYRVR
+204 
-213 VYRQDS
+213 
-219 ATQWFTGII
+219 
-228 TYHDLFS
+228 
-235 RNMVVMNDQV
+235 MVVMNDQV

-278 RRRSRSSNNQNNS
+278 RRRSRSNQNNS

-315 KQGSGVTTQQQQGQ
+315 KQGSGVTTQLGQGQ
-329 GQSQQ
+329 GGSQSQQ
-334 APAQHS
+334 SPAQHS
-340 PCQEQMQQHR
+340 PCQEQTQHR
-350 GPRVSRRKGS
+350 GPGFSRRKGS
-360 DSSVPDDDM
+360 DSSVPDDDF
-369 KGDHVDCNERA
+369 KGDNVDCNERA

-386 DEEYYHGEDTTRDF
+386 DGEDRTRDF

-407 PVAVN
+407 QVAVN
-412 KRRKAEEEEEK
+412 KRRKAEEEEEEEEK

-473 TGQEGHKSQSP
+473 TGQEGHKTQGS

-497 PWGEELQKVAF
+497 PWGEELQKAEF
-508 QQSSADREPR
+508 QQSSADREQR
-518 SSLRQQQAPHLS
+518 SSLRQPQRQGERSPLQKQQAPPLSS
-530 SSQGSAPSEGQG
+530 SSQGSAPLRAKGVYHG
-542 ECIMEN
+542 EQQHYEIP
-548 NSAMKDPSQT
+548 DPSPVQ
-558 NLQSKDQYTSAGV
+558 G
-571 VARTQTP
+571 P
-578 SQYIIHITAEDA
+578 YIIDITAEDA

-653 SECDLRN
+653 F
-660 QPPSV
+660 
-665 TECDL
+665 ECDL

-675 SVTEC
+675 LVLEC
-680 DLRNQTPS
+680 DHSNQTPSLSECDHSNQTPS

-702 ECDLRNQTPSVSECN
+702 ECDLRNQTPSVSECD
-717 LRNQTPSVSE
+717 LRHQTPSQPDSSVSECDHSNQTPSVSE
-727 CNLRNQ
+727 CDLGNQTPLVSECDLRNQ
-733 TPSVSECNLRNQTPS
+733 TPLVSECDLRNQTPL
-748 VSECN
+748 VSECD
-753 LRNQTPSVSECN
+753 LRNQTPLVSECD
-765 LRNQTPSVSEC
+765 LRNQTPLVSECDLRNQAPSVSEC

-787 CDLRNQTPSVTEC
+787 CDLRNQTPSVSECDLGNQTPSVC
-800 RKPEAKQHVAGSLG
+800 RKPEVKHDIAGSLG
-814 SKMELVHSVVI
+814 SKMGLVHSVVI
-825 RPVASVSE
+825 RPIASVSE

-863 SYKLNPSPDVPK
+863 SYKLSPSPDIPK

-880 EALKHKPL
+880 EALKPKPL
-888 CLPDIVKSKTQS
+888 CSPDIVKSKTQS
-900 VLETGSKPKPL
+900 VLETCSKPKPL
-911 TSPEVSKHKVRY
+911 PSPEVSKHKGRY
-923 PDNPPRSSFKPV
+923 PDNTPRSSFKPV

-973 SNHVSYLHPQLHP
+973 TNHVSYLHPQLHP
-986 LHASSHASSHHHTS
+986 LHASCLTPSSTHHHTS
-1000 HLLPSSHHHLL
+1000 HSHHLL

-1071 PNGTRSYPPG
+1071 PNETHSYPPR

-1093 NTVNSESSTRR
+1093 NPVSSETNMRR
-1104 NTASPWIHHQVP
+1104 NTASPWLHHQVP
-1116 VSSSDSLNL
+1116 VSSSDSLDQ
-1125 LSHVPVPVRPASADP
+1125 LSHVPVPIRPASADP
-1140 HRSDPQSHCHDPH
+1140 HRSDPHPHRSEPHRSDPH

-1159 PHASPPLPLA
+1159 PHASPLPPA
-1169 KTTGDLHKED
+1169 KTAGDLHRED

-1198 QDCSRTPTGKDSHL
+1198 QDRSRTPTGKDSHL
-1212 HHLYLEAHNKQQQQ
+1212 HQLYLEACNKQQQQ
-1226 RMVQQQEAGQMDRA
+1226 RMAQQQQEAGQRDRA
-1240 SKYKE
+1240 SQYKE

-1257 APFTAKIRFSET
+1257 APFTAKIRASET
-1269 DREPNPYPRIPS
+1269 DREPNPYPRIPSLPS

-1290 SLPSLPHRLHQE
+1290 SLPSLPHPQRLHQE
-1302 KETERPAVDLYQ
+1302 KETEPPAADLYQ
-1314 FKQQAASQH
+1314 FKQQSQH

-1348 KELNSYFEKVS
+1348 KELNSYFDKVS
-1359 TAQDS
+1359 REQES

-1375 SAFSSKSLSKPPPLI
+1375 AAFSSKSLSKPPPLI
-1390 KHQADGEGLL
+1390 KHHADGEGLL
-1400 GKKISEQL
+1400 GKISEQL
-1408 RYRLSTIVSPVSPD
+1408 NQQVSLSNMQRYRLSTIVSPVSPD

-1428 QTQSQTQTQSL
+1428 QSQTRTHCQTQSQTQS
-1439 CQTQSWTQSLCQTQ
+1439 QTRTHCQTQ
-1453 SQSHCQTQSPCRTQS
+1453 SQTRTHCQTQSQTRTHCQTQS
-1468 QTLAQLRSMP
+1468 QTQSQTRTHCQTQAQLRCMP

-1484 VFHPPIQHTLD
+1484 VFHPPIQQTLD

-1517 AGKVSERQKPPTLLP
+1517 AGKVSEQQKPPTLLP

-1602 SSAKDSLTGRMFPGS
+1602 SSTKDSLMGRMFPGG

-1633 SGGNVI
+1633 SGGKVI

-1679 CNRTSDVTRAVS
+1679 CNRSSDVTRAVS

-1697 VLSRRQERTYCG
+1697 VLNRTYCG

-1715 NRTEICGPRGRTL
+1715 SRTESCGPRGRAF
-1728 HSGPGLGP
+1728 HSGPGLEP
-1736 RAELQQQQGGS
+1736 RAELQQQESS

-1757 GSSPSLASS
+1757 SPSLASS
-1766 TQASPNPGSS
+1766 TQASS
-1776 PILASSTQASPNPS
+1776 NPS

-1811 QSRGPSSSSRSP
+1811 QSRGPSSST
-1823 EALAAAAAQ
+1823 
-1832 QSRGPSNSSRSPE
+1832 
-1845 ALAAAAQQ
+1845 
-1853 SRGPSNSSSGSGLE
+1853 SGSGPE

-1872 SNSKALHISPPPPLA
+1872 SNSKALHIPPPPHLA
-1887 SASAQDHRTTASP
+1887 SASAQNHRTTASP
-1900 GPHQAGASPS
+1900 GPHQAGAIPS
-1910 PCPLPNG
+1910 PGPLPNG

-1928 PNCHKLKKA
+1928 PNYHKLKKA

-1945 DRNINTMI
+1945 DRNINTMM
-1953 KTEEADKSVTTSVS
+1953 KTEEADKAVTTTVSPSVSKSVTTTVSPSVS

-1972 AVTTSVSPSVSKTV
+1972 SVTTTVSP
-1986 TTSVSKAVT
+1986 SVSKAVT

-2001 VSKSVTTSVS
+2001 VSKSVTT
-2011 PSVSK
+2011 
-2016 SVTTAVS
+2016 TVS

-2034 SKAVTTA
+2034 SPSVSKSVTTT

-2048 AVTTAVSPSVS
+2048 AITTTVSPSVS
-2059 KGVTTAVSPSVSK
+2059 KSVTTTVSPSVSKSVTTTVSPSVSKSVTTTVSPSVSK

-2090 SPSVSKAVTT
+2090 SPSVSKSVTTTVSPSVSNAVTT
-2100 SVSPSVSKA
+2100 TVSPSVSKS
-2109 VTTSVSPSVSEME
+2109 VTTTVSPSVSEME

-2155 EDRNTRRGSKRV
+2155 EDRITRRGSKRV

-2179 SDASESSKQEQRAKR
+2179 SDASESTKQEQRAKR
-2194 QPKPTYKKKQNDMQR
+2194 QPKPTYKKKQNDMR
-2209 RKGEGERDEEELK
+2209 RRRGDGEKDEDDLK

-2235 LKQSSNN
+2235 LKLSSNN

-2368 TENTAASW
+2368 TENTAATW

-2417 CLDCYKAKERKSSK
+2417 CLDCYKAKERKTSK

-2453 PTQIIPGTVLAEVVS
+2453 PTQIIPGTVLTEVVS

-2474 EKDSVRAPCVCTG
+2474 EKYSIRSPCVCTG
-2487 KHTSLLNKLPVT
+2487 KHNPLLSKLPAT

-2508 VLNHSNKV
+2508 VLNHSNKI

-2544 SDISSDSKR
+2544 SDPSSDSKL

-2568 AEQKSREEK
+2568 TEQKSREDK
-2577 KENKESPLGKVG
+2577 KENKESPLGKVA
-2589 KEDKVSSLESLHCKA
+2589 KEEKVSSLESLHCK
-2604 SSLESLHCKASSL
+2604 SSSL

-2642 STDAGIAFAPVYSTA
+2642 STDAGMAFAPVYSTA

-2709 ERNERNKQ
+2709 ERIERKKQ
-2717 PGTGPNP
+2717 PGMGTGPNP
-2724 GTGTGPNPGTGTGPN
+2724 GTGTGPKPGTGTGPKPGTGTGPKPGTGTGPKPGTGTGPN
-2739 PGAGTGPNPGA
+2739 PGTGPGPHPGTGTGPKPGTGTGPHPGTGPGPHPGTGTGPKPGMGTGPKPGTGPGPHPVTGPKPGTGTGPHPGTGTGPKPGMGTGPNPGT
-2750 GTGPNPG
+2750 GTGPKPGTGTGSNPVTGPKPGTGTGSNPG
-2757 AGTGPNPGAGTGPN
+2757 TGTED
-2771 PGAGT
+2771 
-2776 GPNPGAGTG
+2776 
-2785 PNPGAGTGPNPGA
+2785 
-2798 GTGPNPGAGTGQLP
+2798 LP
-2812 VAKPQL
+2812 EPKPQL
-2818 EKTLLLHA
+2818 EKALQLHA
-2826 DIPHCWLYER
+2826 DIPHCWLYDR

-2879 DSFNQEFADHQGDL
+2879 DSFNLEFADHQGDL
-2893 LNCKDGLVSNA
+2893 LNCKDGLVSNS

-3000 FGTANLHMEV
+3000 FGTANLHREV

-3063 IYISRDVEKI
+3063 IYISKDVEKI
-3073 KEFLHKV
+3073 KDFLHKV

-3198 KRYSQEEEENS
+3198 RRYCQEEEENS

>member
-15 RFLCVSGD
+15 RFLCVGGD
-23 EPLDLGDIG
+23 EPLDLRDIG

-45 HRDNNNSELTVYVE
+45 HRDNNHSELT

-84 QLVWAKRRESSLLEQ
+84 QLVWAKRREGTLL
-99 QLVRAKRRESTVLGE
+99 VE
-114 NPQGTKDRHIQW
+114 NPQGTKDKHIQW
-126 PALTFRP
+126 PALTFKP

-157 SDHGAYQPYQDE
+157 SDHGAYQPYQEE

-176 LRDNPELH
+176 LRDNPQLH

-194 QVQEIFLQGP
+194 KVQDIFLQGP

-228 TYHDLFS
+228 THHDLFS

-278 RRRSRSSNNQNNS
+278 RRRSRSNQNNS
-291 AHGHYTRAQA
+291 AHTAGGRPTGTTGREQGHYTRAQA

-315 KQGSGVTTQQQQGQ
+315 KQGSGVTTQQGQGQ
-329 GQSQQ
+329 GGSQSQQ

-340 PCQEQMQQHR
+340 PCQEQTQHR
-350 GPRVSRRKGS
+350 GPGFSRRKGS
-360 DSSVPDDDM
+360 DSSVPDDDF
-369 KGDHVDCNERA
+369 KGDNVDCNERA
-380 GRGGED
+380 GRG
-386 DEEYYHGEDTTRDF
+386 DF

-407 PVAVN
+407 QVAVN
-412 KRRKAEEEEEK
+412 KRRKADEEEEEEEK

-450 KRTRTADSSSSSE
+450 KRTRTADSSSFSE

-473 TGQEGHKSQSP
+473 TGQEGHKTQGS

-497 PWGEELQKVAF
+497 PWGEELQKAEF
-508 QQSSADREPR
+508 QQSSADREQR
-518 SSLRQQQAPHLS
+518 SSLRQPQRQGERSPLQQQQAPPLSS

-548 NSAMKDPSQT
+548 NSTMKSQT
-558 NLQSKDQYTSAGV
+558 HPQSKDQYTSAEMV
-571 VARTQTP
+571 SRTQTP
-578 SQYIIHITAEDA
+578 SQYIIDITAEDA

-627 NPSVA
+627 NPS
-632 PPSPLR
+632 
-638 KSPSECDL
+638 
-646 RNQTPSV
+646 TPSV
-653 SECDLRN
+653 
-660 QPPSV
+660 
-665 TECDL
+665 
-670 RNQTP
+670 
-675 SVTEC
+675 
-680 DLRNQTPS
+680 
-688 VSECD
+688 
-693 LRNQTPSVS
+693 
-702 ECDLRNQTPSVSECN
+702 
-717 LRNQTPSVSE
+717 
-727 CNLRNQ
+727 
-733 TPSVSECNLRNQTPS
+733 
-748 VSECN
+748 
-753 LRNQTPSVSECN
+753 
-765 LRNQTPSVSEC
+765 
-776 DLRNQTPSVSE
+776 
-787 CDLRNQTPSVTEC
+787 C
-800 RKPEAKQHVAGSLG
+800 RKPEVKHDIAGSLG
-814 SKMELVHSVVI
+814 SKMGLVHSVVI
-825 RPVASVSE
+825 RPIASVSE

-863 SYKLNPSPDVPK
+863 SYKLSPSPDVPK
-875 PLPSP
+875 SLPSP
-880 EALKHKPL
+880 EALKPKPL
-888 CLPDIVKSKTQS
+888 CSPDIVKSKTQS
-900 VLETGSKPKPL
+900 VLETCSKPKPL
-911 TSPEVSKHKVRY
+911 TSPEVSKHKGHY
-923 PDNPPRSSFKPV
+923 PDNTPRSSFKPV

-965 ALVRPNQE
+965 ALVCPNQE
-973 SNHVSYLHPQLHP
+973 TNHVSYLHPQLHP
-986 LHASSHASSHHHTS
+986 LHASSHASCLTPSSTHHHTS
-1000 HLLPSSHHHLL
+1000 HSHHHLL

-1071 PNGTRSYPPG
+1071 PNETHSYPPR

-1093 NTVNSESSTRR
+1093 NPVSSETNMRR
-1104 NTASPWIHHQVP
+1104 NTASPWLHHQVP
-1116 VSSSDSLNL
+1116 VSSSDSLDQ
-1125 LSHVPVPVRPASADP
+1125 LSHVPVPIRPAKP
-1140 HRSDPQSHCHDPH
+1140 HRSDPH

-1159 PHASPPLPLA
+1159 PHASPPLPPA
-1169 KTTGDLHKED
+1169 KTAGDLHRED

-1198 QDCSRTPTGKDSHL
+1198 QDRSRTPTGKDSHL
-1212 HHLYLEAHNKQQQQ
+1212 HQLYLEACNKQQQQ
-1226 RMVQQQEAGQMDRA
+1226 RMAQQQQEAGQRDRA

-1257 APFTAKIRFSET
+1257 APFTAKIRSSET

-1281 LPHPYPRIP
+1281 LP
-1290 SLPSLPHRLHQE
+1290 SL
-1302 KETERPAVDLYQ
+1302 
-1314 FKQQAASQH
+1314 
-1323 SLPPS
+1323 LPPS

-1348 KELNSYFEKVS
+1348 KELNSYFDKVS
-1359 TAQDS
+1359 REQES

-1375 SAFSSKSLSKPPPLI
+1375 AAFSSKSLSKPPPLI

-1400 GKKISEQL
+1400 GKISEQL
-1408 RYRLSTIVSPVSPD
+1408 NQQVSLSNMQRYRLSTIVSPV
-1422 LSPSSS
+1422 
-1428 QTQSQTQTQSL
+1428 T
-1439 CQTQSWTQSLCQTQ
+1439 
-1453 SQSHCQTQSPCRTQS
+1453 
-1468 QTLAQLRSMP
+1468 QLRCMP

-1484 VFHPPIQHTLD
+1484 VFHPPIQQTLD

-1517 AGKVSERQKPPTLLP
+1517 AGKVSEQQKPPTLLP

-1602 SSAKDSLTGRMFPGS
+1602 SSAKDSLMGRMFPGG

-1633 SGGNVI
+1633 SGGKVI

-1679 CNRTSDVTRAVS
+1679 CNRSSDVTRAVS

-1715 NRTEICGPRGRTL
+1715 SRTESCGPRGRAF
-1728 HSGPGLGP
+1728 HSGPGLEP
-1736 RAELQQQQGGS
+1736 RAELQQQEGSS

-1757 GSSPSLASS
+1757 GPS
-1766 TQASPNPGSS
+1766 
-1776 PILASSTQASPNPS
+1776 LASSTQASPNPS

-1811 QSRGPSSSSRSP
+1811 QSRGPSSST
-1823 EALAAAAAQ
+1823 
-1832 QSRGPSNSSRSPE
+1832 
-1845 ALAAAAQQ
+1845 
-1853 SRGPSNSSSGSGLE
+1853 SGSGPE

-1887 SASAQDHRTTASP
+1887 SASAQNHRTTASP

-1910 PCPLPNG
+1910 PGPLPNG
-1917 QPAQMNQSQSQ
+1917 QPALMNQSQSQ
-1928 PNCHKLKKA
+1928 PNYHKLKKA

-1945 DRNINTMI
+1945 DRNINTMM
-1953 KTEEADKSVTTSVS
+1953 KTEEADK
-1967 PSVSK
+1967 
-1972 AVTTSVSPSVSKTV
+1972 A
-1986 TTSVSKAVT
+1986 
-1995 TTVSPS
+1995 
-2001 VSKSVTTSVS
+2001 
-2011 PSVSK
+2011 
-2016 SVTTAVS
+2016 
-2023 PSVSKAVTTTV
+2023 
-2034 SKAVTTA
+2034 
-2041 VSPSVSK
+2041 
-2048 AVTTAVSPSVS
+2048 
-2059 KGVTTAVSPSVSK
+2059 
-2072 AVTTTVSPSVSKA
+2072 
-2085 VTTTV
+2085 
-2090 SPSVSKAVTT
+2090 
-2100 SVSPSVSKA
+2100 
-2109 VTTSVSPSVSEME
+2109 ME

-2155 EDRNTRRGSKRV
+2155 EDRITRRGSKRV

-2179 SDASESSKQEQRAKR
+2179 SDASESSKQGQRAKR
-2194 QPKPTYKKKQNDMQR
+2194 QPKPTYKKKQNDMR
-2209 RKGEGERDEEELK
+2209 RRRGDGEKDEDELK

-2235 LKQSSNN
+2235 LKLSSNN

-2368 TENTAASW
+2368 TENTAATW

-2417 CLDCYKAKERKSSK
+2417 CLDCYKAKERKTSK

-2453 PTQIIPGTVLAEVVS
+2453 PTQIIPGTVLTEVVS

-2474 EKDSVRAPCVCTG
+2474 EKYSIRSPCVCTG
-2487 KHTSLLNKLPVT
+2487 KHNPLLSKLPAT

-2508 VLNHSNKV
+2508 VLNHSNKI

-2544 SDISSDSKR
+2544 SDPSSDSKP

-2568 AEQKSREEK
+2568 TEQKSREDK

-2589 KEDKVSSLESLHCKA
+2589 KEEKV

-2642 STDAGIAFAPVYSTA
+2642 STDAGMAFAPVYSTA

-2687 GAKLSLKL
+2687 GAKLS
-2695 EATTTTTEDREVKT
+2695 
-2709 ERNERNKQ
+2709 
-2717 PGTGPNP
+2717 PNP
-2724 GTGTGPNPGTGTGPN
+2724 GTGTEE
-2739 PGAGTGPNPGA
+2739 
-2750 GTGPNPG
+2750 
-2757 AGTGPNPGAGTGPN
+2757 
-2771 PGAGT
+2771 
-2776 GPNPGAGTG
+2776 
-2785 PNPGAGTGPNPGA
+2785 
-2798 GTGPNPGAGTGQLP
+2798 LP
-2812 VAKPQL
+2812 EPKPQL
-2818 EKTLLLHA
+2818 EKALQLHA
-2826 DIPHCWLYER
+2826 DIPHCWLYDR
-2836 RLLWLKDHRHPGNW
+2836 RLLWLKDHRHPGNC

-2879 DSFNQEFADHQGDL
+2879 DSFNLEFADHQGDL
-2893 LNCKDGLVSNA
+2893 LNCKDGLVSNS

-3000 FGTANLHMEV
+3000 FGTANLHREV

-3063 IYISRDVEKI
+3063 IYISKDVEKI
-3073 KEFLHKV
+3073 KDFLHKV

-3179 KLQVK
+3179 KLQVG
-3184 NILFHSVKDALTSL
+3184 LL
-3198 KRYSQEEEENS
+3198 

>member
-1 MAMAVETRPELVGK
+1 MAVETRPELVGK

-99 QLVRAKRRESTVLGE
+99 QL
-114 NPQGTKDRHIQW
+114 GTKDRHIQW

-157 SDHGAYQPYQDE
+157 SDRGAYQPYQDE

-194 QVQEIFLQGP
+194 KVQEIFLQGP

-301 NSPRPVMNSSGGAV
+301 NSPRPVMNSGGAV

-329 GQSQQ
+329 SQ
-334 APAQHS
+334 
-340 PCQEQMQQHR
+340 
-350 GPRVSRRKGS
+350 RKGS
-360 DSSVPDDDM
+360 DSSVPDDDV
-369 KGDHVDCNERA
+369 KGDHAD
-380 GRGGED
+380 
-386 DEEYYHGEDTTRDF
+386 YF

-407 PVAVN
+407 QVAVN

-473 TGQEGHKSQSP
+473 TGQEGHKSQGS
-484 KTGKESALTGSLS
+484 KTGKESALTDSLS
-497 PWGEELQKVAF
+497 PWGEELQKTTF

-518 SSLRQQQAPHLS
+518 SSLRQQQALPLS

-542 ECIMEN
+542 EGIMEN
-548 NSAMKDPSQT
+548 NSTMKDPSQT
-558 NLQSKDQYTSAGV
+558 HLQSKDQYTSAGV

-609 QNPSE
+609 QNPS
-614 PSYLSE
+614 
-620 PSRHLVL
+620 
-627 NPSVA
+627 
-632 PPSPLR
+632 
-638 KSPSECDL
+638 D
-646 RNQTPSV
+646 
-653 SECDLRN
+653 
-660 QPPSV
+660 
-665 TECDL
+665 
-670 RNQTP
+670 
-675 SVTEC
+675 
-680 DLRNQTPS
+680 
-688 VSECD
+688 
-693 LRNQTPSVS
+693 
-702 ECDLRNQTPSVSECN
+702 
-717 LRNQTPSVSE
+717 
-727 CNLRNQ
+727 
-733 TPSVSECNLRNQTPS
+733 
-748 VSECN
+748 
-753 LRNQTPSVSECN
+753 
-765 LRNQTPSVSEC
+765 
-776 DLRNQTPSVSE
+776 
-787 CDLRNQTPSVTEC
+787 
-800 RKPEAKQHVAGSLG
+800 LG

-863 SYKLNPSPDVPK
+863 SYKLSPSPDVPK

-880 EALKHKPL
+880 EALKHTPL
-888 CLPDIVKSKTQS
+888 CSPDIVKSKTQS

-923 PDNPPRSSFKPV
+923 PDNPSRSSFKPV
-935 LARGTESPGSCTKSP
+935 LARGTESPGSCSKSP

-986 LHASSHASSHHHTS
+986 LHSSSHHHTS

-1093 NTVNSESSTRR
+1093 NTVNSESNTRR

-1116 VSSSDSLNL
+1116 VSSSDSLDL
-1125 LSHVPVPVRPASADP
+1125 LSHVPVRPAN
-1140 HRSDPQSHCHDPH
+1140 PH

-1169 KTTGDLHKED
+1169 KTTGNLHKED

-1198 QDCSRTPTGKDSHL
+1198 QDRSRTPTGKDSHL

-1226 RMVQQQEAGQMDRA
+1226 RMVQQQEAGQTDRA

-1348 KELNSYFEKVS
+1348 KELNSYFEKVG

-1375 SAFSSKSLSKPPPLI
+1375 AAFSSKSLSKPPPLI

-1408 RYRLSTIVSPVSPD
+1408 NQQVSLSNM
-1422 LSPSSS
+1422 
-1428 QTQSQTQTQSL
+1428 
-1439 CQTQSWTQSLCQTQ
+1439 
-1453 SQSHCQTQSPCRTQS
+1453 QS

-1484 VFHPPIQHTLD
+1484 VFHPPIQQTLD

-1558 QSHDKLGWHSERSP
+1558 QSHDKLGWHSERIP

-1633 SGGNVI
+1633 SGGKVI

-1679 CNRTSDVTRAVS
+1679 CNRTSDVTREAVTTT
-1691 NMAPYG
+1691 
-1697 VLSRRQERTYCG
+1697 V
-1709 PNTSSA
+1709 
-1715 NRTEICGPRGRTL
+1715 
-1728 HSGPGLGP
+1728 
-1736 RAELQQQQGGS
+1736 
-1747 SRTSSPNLHP
+1747 
-1757 GSSPSLASS
+1757 SPSV
-1766 TQASPNPGSS
+1766 
-1776 PILASSTQASPNPS
+1776 
-1790 QSYYGSF
+1790 
-1797 IHLKKHKAALAAAQ
+1797 
-1811 QSRGPSSSSRSP
+1811 
-1823 EALAAAAAQ
+1823 
-1832 QSRGPSNSSRSPE
+1832 
-1845 ALAAAAQQ
+1845 
-1853 SRGPSNSSSGSGLE
+1853 
-1867 SLIEP
+1867 
-1872 SNSKALHISPPPPLA
+1872 SKAV
-1887 SASAQDHRTTASP
+1887 TTSV
-1900 GPHQAGASPS
+1900 S
-1910 PCPLPNG
+1910 
-1917 QPAQMNQSQSQ
+1917 
-1928 PNCHKLKKA
+1928 KA
-1937 WLTRHSEE
+1937 
-1945 DRNINTMI
+1945 
-1953 KTEEADKSVTTSVS
+1953 VTTSVS

-1972 AVTTSVSPSVSKTV
+1972 AVTTSVSPSVSKAV
-1986 TTSVSKAVT
+1986 TTTVSKAVT

-2001 VSKSVTTSVS
+2001 VSK
-2011 PSVSK
+2011 
-2016 SVTTAVS
+2016 
-2023 PSVSKAVTTTV
+2023 AVTTT
-2034 SKAVTTA
+2034 
-2041 VSPSVSK
+2041 
-2048 AVTTAVSPSVS
+2048 
-2059 KGVTTAVSPSVSK
+2059 VSK

-2109 VTTSVSPSVSEME
+2109 VTTTVSKAVTTSVSPSVSKAVTTTVSPSVSKAVTTTVSPSVSEME

-2167 YDHDSA
+2167 YDRDSA

-2209 RKGEGERDEEELK
+2209 RKGDGERDEEELK

-2235 LKQSSNN
+2235 LKQSSNSKSN

-2453 PTQIIPGTVLAEVVS
+2453 PTQIIPGTVLAEVVN

-2474 EKDSVRAPCVCTG
+2474 EKDSVRSPCVCTE

-2528 NPIQGKAETNG
+2528 NPIQSKAETNG

-2568 AEQKSREEK
+2568 AEQKSRDEK

-2589 KEDKVSSLESLHCKA
+2589 KEDKV

-2642 STDAGIAFAPVYSTA
+2642 STDAGIAFAPVYST
-2657 AQMGKSGRSMP
+2657 MGKSGRSMP
-2668 NILDDIIASVVEN
+2668 NLLDDIIASVVEN

-2695 EATTTTTEDREVKT
+2695 E
-2709 ERNERNKQ
+2709 
-2717 PGTGPNP
+2717 
-2724 GTGTGPNPGTGTGPN
+2724 
-2739 PGAGTGPNPGA
+2739 
-2750 GTGPNPG
+2750 
-2757 AGTGPNPGAGTGPN
+2757 
-2771 PGAGT
+2771 
-2776 GPNPGAGTG
+2776 
-2785 PNPGAGTGPNPGA
+2785 
-2798 GTGPNPGAGTGQLP
+2798 
-2812 VAKPQL
+2812 PQL

-3179 KLQVK
+3179 KLQYSHPLTIPHFVVLQPEFK
-3184 NILFHSVKDALTSL
+3184 IDYIQILCQNTP
-3198 KRYSQEEEENS
+3198 

>member
-1 MAMAVETRPELVGK
+1 MATWMAMAVETRPELVGK

-99 QLVRAKRRESTVLGE
+99 QL
-114 NPQGTKDRHIQW
+114 GTKDRHIQW

-157 SDHGAYQPYQDE
+157 SDRGAYQPYQDE

-194 QVQEIFLQGP
+194 KVQEIFLQGP

-291 AHGHYTRAQA
+291 AHVSTGGGSSGVTNTILGVSVLSLCPLQGHYTRAQA
-301 NSPRPVMNSSGGAV
+301 NSPRPVMNSGGAV

-329 GQSQQ
+329 SQP

-360 DSSVPDDDM
+360 DSSVPDDDV
-369 KGDHVDCNERA
+369 KGDHADCNERA
-380 GRGGED
+380 GRG
-386 DEEYYHGEDTTRDF
+386 DF

-407 PVAVN
+407 QVAVN

-473 TGQEGHKSQSP
+473 TGQEGHKSQGS
-484 KTGKESALTGSLS
+484 KTGKESALTDSLS
-497 PWGEELQKVAF
+497 PWGEELQKTTF

-518 SSLRQQQAPHLS
+518 SSLRQQQALPLS

-542 ECIMEN
+542 EGIMEN
-548 NSAMKDPSQT
+548 NSTMKDPSQT
-558 NLQSKDQYTSAGV
+558 HLQSKDQYTSAGV

-627 NPSVA
+627 NPS
-632 PPSPLR
+632 
-638 KSPSECDL
+638 
-646 RNQTPSV
+646 
-653 SECDLRN
+653 
-660 QPPSV
+660 
-665 TECDL
+665 
-670 RNQTP
+670 
-675 SVTEC
+675 
-680 DLRNQTPS
+680 
-688 VSECD
+688 
-693 LRNQTPSVS
+693 
-702 ECDLRNQTPSVSECN
+702 
-717 LRNQTPSVSE
+717 
-727 CNLRNQ
+727 
-733 TPSVSECNLRNQTPS
+733 
-748 VSECN
+748 
-753 LRNQTPSVSECN
+753 
-765 LRNQTPSVSEC
+765 
-776 DLRNQTPSVSE
+776 
-787 CDLRNQTPSVTEC
+787 C

-863 SYKLNPSPDVPK
+863 SYKLSPSPDVPK

-880 EALKHKPL
+880 EALKHTPL
-888 CLPDIVKSKTQS
+888 CSPDIVKSKTQS

-923 PDNPPRSSFKPV
+923 PDNPSRSSFKPV
-935 LARGTESPGSCTKSP
+935 LARGTESPGSCSKSP

-986 LHASSHASSHHHTS
+986 LHSSSHHHTS

-1093 NTVNSESSTRR
+1093 NTVNSESNTRR

-1116 VSSSDSLNL
+1116 VSSSDSLDL
-1125 LSHVPVPVRPASADP
+1125 LSHVPVRPASADP
-1140 HRSDPQSHCHDPH
+1140 HRSDPHPH
-1153 RLIKIN
+1153 R
-1159 PHASPPLPLA
+1159 PPLPLA
-1169 KTTGDLHKED
+1169 KTTGNLHKED

-1198 QDCSRTPTGKDSHL
+1198 QDRSRTPTGKDSHL

-1226 RMVQQQEAGQMDRA
+1226 RMVQQQEAGQTDRA

-1290 SLPSLPHRLHQE
+1290 SLPSLPHL
-1302 KETERPAVDLYQ
+1302 DLYQ

-1348 KELNSYFEKVS
+1348 KELNSYFEKVG

-1375 SAFSSKSLSKPPPLI
+1375 AAFSSKSLSKPPPLI

-1400 GKKISEQL
+1400 GKKISEH
-1408 RYRLSTIVSPVSPD
+1408 
-1422 LSPSSS
+1422 
-1428 QTQSQTQTQSL
+1428 QTQT
-1439 CQTQSWTQSLCQTQ
+1439 
-1453 SQSHCQTQSPCRTQS
+1453 
-1468 QTLAQLRSMP
+1468 QLRSMP

-1484 VFHPPIQHTLD
+1484 VFHPPIQQTLD

-1558 QSHDKLGWHSERSP
+1558 QSHDKLGWHSERIP

-1633 SGGNVI
+1633 SGGKVI

-1679 CNRTSDVTRAVS
+1679 CNRTSDVTREVS

-1715 NRTEICGPRGRTL
+1715 SRTESCGPRGRTL

-1736 RAELQQQQGGS
+1736 RAD
-1747 SRTSSPNLHP
+1747 
-1757 GSSPSLASS
+1757 
-1766 TQASPNPGSS
+1766 
-1776 PILASSTQASPNPS
+1776 LASSTQASPNPS

-1797 IHLKKHKAALAAAQ
+1797 IHLKKHKAAL
-1811 QSRGPSSSSRSP
+1811 
-1823 EALAAAAAQ
+1823 
-1832 QSRGPSNSSRSPE
+1832 
-1845 ALAAAAQQ
+1845 AAAQQ

-1910 PCPLPNG
+1910 PGPLPNG

-1953 KTEEADKSVTTSVS
+1953 KTEEADK
-1967 PSVSK
+1967 
-1972 AVTTSVSPSVSKTV
+1972 A
-1986 TTSVSKAVT
+1986 
-1995 TTVSPS
+1995 
-2001 VSKSVTTSVS
+2001 
-2011 PSVSK
+2011 
-2016 SVTTAVS
+2016 
-2023 PSVSKAVTTTV
+2023 
-2034 SKAVTTA
+2034 
-2041 VSPSVSK
+2041 
-2048 AVTTAVSPSVS
+2048 
-2059 KGVTTAVSPSVSK
+2059 
-2072 AVTTTVSPSVSKA
+2072 
-2085 VTTTV
+2085 
-2090 SPSVSKAVTT
+2090 
-2100 SVSPSVSKA
+2100 
-2109 VTTSVSPSVSEME
+2109 ME

-2167 YDHDSA
+2167 YDRDSA

-2209 RKGEGERDEEELK
+2209 RKGDGERDEEELK

-2453 PTQIIPGTVLAEVVS
+2453 PTQIIPGTVLAEVVN

-2474 EKDSVRAPCVCTG
+2474 EKDSVRSPCVCTE

-2528 NPIQGKAETNG
+2528 NPIQSKAETNG

-2568 AEQKSREEK
+2568 AEQKSRDEK

-2589 KEDKVSSLESLHCKA
+2589 KEDKV

-2668 NILDDIIASVVEN
+2668 NLLDDIIASVVEN

-2695 EATTTTTEDREVKT
+2695 EATTTTTTEDRE
-2709 ERNERNKQ
+2709 
-2717 PGTGPNP
+2717 
-2724 GTGTGPNPGTGTGPN
+2724 
-2739 PGAGTGPNPGA
+2739 
-2750 GTGPNPG
+2750 
-2757 AGTGPNPGAGTGPN
+2757 
-2771 PGAGT
+2771 
-2776 GPNPGAGTG
+2776 
-2785 PNPGAGTGPNPGA
+2785 
-2798 GTGPNPGAGTGQLP
+2798 
-2812 VAKPQL
+2812 PQL

-3179 KLQVK
+3179 KLQVGWD
-3184 NILFHSVKDALTSL
+3184 FTMRPMVTL
-3198 KRYSQEEEENS
+3198 KQLEFNGCEKTEDGSTTL

>member
-1 MAMAVETRPELVGK
+1 M
-15 RFLCVSGD
+15 
-23 EPLDLGDIG
+23 
-32 RWGWRAGVIRAVT
+32 
-45 HRDNNNSELTVYVE
+45 
-59 FDDLEWEKR
+59 
-68 EWVKV
+68 
-73 YEDFQV
+73 
-79 FLLEQ
+79 
-84 QLVWAKRRESSLLEQ
+84 
-99 QLVRAKRRESTVLGE
+99 
-114 NPQGTKDRHIQW
+114 
-126 PALTFRP
+126 FRP

-176 LRDNPELH
+176 LWDNPELH

-194 QVQEIFLQGP
+194 KVQEIFLQGP

-291 AHGHYTRAQA
+291 AHTAGGGPTGTTGREQGHYTRAQA

-315 KQGSGVTTQQQQGQ
+315 KQGSGVTTTQQQQGQ

-360 DSSVPDDDM
+360 DSSVPDDDV

-407 PVAVN
+407 QVAVN

-473 TGQEGHKSQSP
+473 TGQEGHKTQGS

-497 PWGEELQKVAF
+497 PWGEELQKTMF

-542 ECIMEN
+542 EGIMEN
-548 NSAMKDPSQT
+548 NSTMKDPSQT
-558 NLQSKDQYTSAGV
+558 HLQSKDKYTSAGV

-620 PSRHLVL
+620 PSKHLVL

-660 QPPSV
+660 QTPSV
-665 TECDL
+665 SECDL

-688 VSECD
+688 VTECN
-693 LRNQTPSVS
+693 LRNQTPSV
-702 ECDLRNQTPSVSECN
+702 TECN

-733 TPSVSECNLRNQTPS
+733 TPSVSECNL
-748 VSECN
+748 
-753 LRNQTPSVSECN
+753 
-765 LRNQTPSVSEC
+765 
-776 DLRNQTPSVSE
+776 
-787 CDLRNQTPSVTEC
+787 

-863 SYKLNPSPDVPK
+863 SYKLSPSPDVPK

-888 CLPDIVKSKTQS
+888 CSPDIVKSKTQS

-986 LHASSHASSHHHTS
+986 LHASSHHHTS

-1093 NTVNSESSTRR
+1093 NTVNSESNTR

-1116 VSSSDSLNL
+1116 VSSSDSLDL
-1125 LSHVPVPVRPASADP
+1125 LSHVPIPVRPASADP
-1140 HRSDPQSHCHDPH
+1140 HRSDPHPHRSDPHPHRSDPH

-1198 QDCSRTPTGKDSHL
+1198 QDRSRTPPGKDSHL

-1226 RMVQQQEAGQMDRA
+1226 RMVQQQQEAGQTDRA

-1257 APFTAKIRFSET
+1257 APFTAKICFSET

-1364 AAASSLSLGGG
+1364 AAASSLSLGGAA
-1375 SAFSSKSLSKPPPLI
+1375 AFSSKSLSKPPPLI
-1390 KHQADGEGLL
+1390 KHQVDGEGLL

-1408 RYRLSTIVSPVSPD
+1408 NQQVSLSNMQRYRLSTIVSPVSPD

-1428 QTQSQTQTQSL
+1428 QTQSLCQTQSQTQTQSL
-1439 CQTQSWTQSLCQTQ
+1439 CQTQSRIQSLCQT
-1453 SQSHCQTQSPCRTQS
+1453 QTQSPCRT

-1484 VFHPPIQHTLD
+1484 VFHPPIQQTLD

-1633 SGGNVI
+1633 SGGKVI

-1679 CNRTSDVTRAVS
+1679 CNRTSDLTRAVS

-1697 VLSRRQERTYCG
+1697 VLSGRQERTYCG
-1709 PNTSSA
+1709 PNTFSA
-1715 NRTEICGPRGRTL
+1715 SRTESCGPRGRAL

-1736 RAELQQQQGGS
+1736 RAELQQQEGGS

-1766 TQASPNPGSS
+1766 TQASPKPESS
-1776 PILASSTQASPNPS
+1776 LASSTQASPNPS

-1823 EALAAAAAQ
+1823 EALAAAA
-1832 QSRGPSNSSRSPE
+1832 
-1845 ALAAAAQQ
+1845 QQ
-1853 SRGPSNSSSGSGLE
+1853 SRGPSNSSSGSGLA

-1872 SNSKALHISPPPPLA
+1872 SNSKALHISPPPLLA

-1910 PCPLPNG
+1910 PGPLPNG

-1967 PSVSK
+1967 P
-1972 AVTTSVSPSVSKTV
+1972 T
-1986 TTSVSKAVT
+1986 
-1995 TTVSPS
+1995 
-2001 VSKSVTTSVS
+2001 
-2011 PSVSK
+2011 
-2016 SVTTAVS
+2016 
-2023 PSVSKAVTTTV
+2023 
-2034 SKAVTTA
+2034 
-2041 VSPSVSK
+2041 
-2048 AVTTAVSPSVS
+2048 
-2059 KGVTTAVSPSVSK
+2059 VSK

-2100 SVSPSVSKA
+2100 SVSPSVSKAVTTSVSPSVSKAVTTSVSPSVSKAVTTAVSPSVSKAVTTAVSPSVSKA

-2155 EDRNTRRGSKRV
+2155 EDRNTWRGSKRV

-2298 PVFCRFYYFRR
+2298 PVFCRFYNFRR

-2332 ALSLWAPD
+2332 DLSLWAPD

-2453 PTQIIPGTVLAEVVS
+2453 PTQIIPGTVLAEVVN

-2528 NPIQGKAETNG
+2528 NPIQGKAERNG

-2589 KEDKVSSLESLHCKA
+2589 KEDKVSSMESLHCKA

-2695 EATTTTTEDREVKT
+2695 EATTTTTTEDREVKT
-2709 ERNERNKQ
+2709 ERIERKKQ
-2717 PGTGPNP
+2717 PGTGPNPGTGTGPNP

-2771 PGAGT
+2771 PG
-2776 GPNPGAGTG
+2776 
-2785 PNPGAGTGPNPGA
+2785 
-2798 GTGPNPGAGTGQLP
+2798 
-2812 VAKPQL
+2812 AKPQL

-3087 ISAEHDPIREPGWY
+3087 ISAVHDPIREPGWY